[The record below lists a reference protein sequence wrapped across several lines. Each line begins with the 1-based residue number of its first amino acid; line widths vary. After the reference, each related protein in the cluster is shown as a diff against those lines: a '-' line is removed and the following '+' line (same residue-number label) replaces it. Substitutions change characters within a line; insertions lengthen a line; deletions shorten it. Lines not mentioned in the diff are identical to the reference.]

1 MRRSGSLVEEGITG
15 GKSWRLCLALVPS
28 LFPFSGCCSSTRE
41 GQPFFLPHSSQP
53 ASLSKCMGSWKETR
67 VHGTSQRGTEAM
79 NSSNS
84 LSPSV
89 GHFVRDIKSNLH
101 FISYCRSLTCRLLV
115 AVFHLLPDD
124 RKLQTLVHK
133 ETLAQIFYL
142 VTGYSFHWNNETNSQ
157 FRWKDLWVGTN
168 LFSSFLLA
176 TNGQIVSLSEL
187 QFS

>member
-28 LFPFSGCCSSTRE
+28 LLLFSGCCSSTRE
-41 GQPFFLPHSSQP
+41 GQPLFLPHSSQP
-53 ASLSKCMGSWKETR
+53 ASLSKCIGPLKETR
-67 VHGTSQRGTEAM
+67 VHGTSQRGTETM
-79 NSSNS
+79 NSS

-133 ETLAQIFYL
+133 ETLAQIVYL
-142 VTGYSFHWNNETNSQ
+142 VTGYSFH
-157 FRWKDLWVGTN
+157 
-168 LFSSFLLA
+168 
-176 TNGQIVSLSEL
+176 
-187 QFS
+187 